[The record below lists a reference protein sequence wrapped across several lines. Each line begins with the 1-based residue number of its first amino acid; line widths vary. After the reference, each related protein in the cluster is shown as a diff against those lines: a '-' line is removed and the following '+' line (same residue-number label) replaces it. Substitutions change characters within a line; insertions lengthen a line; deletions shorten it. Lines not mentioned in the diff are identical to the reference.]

1 MFETSIK
8 RILESDDGLGRYF
21 ISLLRLTGARV
32 MIAMDHLGGVS
43 QLVAQSFKVFFTT
56 RLAVG
61 EFVRQLS
68 FIGNKSFSIVALIAL
83 FTGLVMALQ
92 LSVGLG
98 RFGLKLY
105 VGQVVGLAIFRE
117 LGPVL
122 TALMIAARV
131 GSGIAAELG
140 SMVVTEQVLAIEAMG
155 ANPVQKLVVP
165 RILATMI
172 AAPLL
177 TVMADAI
184 GVLGGMLITVKEA
197 GITPHFYIDQI
208 RSSLVMDD
216 FTSGIAKAFFFG
228 FFVSVISCYQGLKT
242 EGGTEGVGN
251 ATTKAVVISA
261 ITIFVSD
268 FFLTKLI
275 IYF

>member
-1 MFETSIK
+1 MAEH
-8 RILESDDGLGRYF
+8 DDGFGRHVF
-21 ISLLRLTGARV
+21 SLFRLTGAR
-32 MIAMDHLGGVS
+32 IIAAMDHLGGMS
-43 QLVAQSFKVFFTT
+43 QLVGQSFKVFFSTK
-56 RLAVG
+56 LAFG

-184 GVLGGMLITVKEA
+184 GVLGGMIITVRQA
-197 GITPHFYIDQI
+197 GITPHFYIDQV
-208 RSSLVMDD
+208 RNSLVMDD

-251 ATTKAVVISA
+251 ATTKAVVVSA

>member
-1 MFETSIK
+1 MQGPAIDKIIYDEE
-8 RILESDDGLGRYF
+8 RIGRYF
-21 ISLLRLTGARV
+21 ISFFKITGERFLR
-32 MIAMDHLGGVS
+32 AMDHIGGMSV
-43 QLVAQSFKVFFTT
+43 LIGQSFRVFFSSK
-56 RLAVG
+56 LAVG
-61 EFVRQLS
+61 ELIRQLT
-68 FIGNKSFSIVALIAL
+68 FVGNRSFSIVALIAL
-83 FTGLVMALQ
+83 FTGLVLALQ

-172 AAPLL
+172 ATPIL

-184 GVLGGMLITVKEA
+184 GVLGGMIITVKEA
-197 GITPHFYIDQI
+197 GVTPRFYIDQV
-208 RSSLVMDD
+208 RNSLVMDD

-228 FFVSVISCYQGLKT
+228 YFVAVISCYQGLKT
-242 EGGTEGVGN
+242 EGGTEGVGV

-275 IYF
+275 LYI

>member
-1 MFETSIK
+1 MYEEEGFK
-8 RILESDDGLGRYF
+8 RYLFSVFRI
-21 ISLLRLTGARV
+21 TGDR
-32 MIAMDHLGGVS
+32 IFRAMDHIGRMSVLIG
-43 QLVAQSFKVFFTT
+43 QSFKVFFTSK
-56 RLAVG
+56 LAVN
-61 EFVRQLS
+61 ELVRQLT
-68 FIGNKSFSIVALIAL
+68 FVGNRSFSIVALIAL

-105 VGQVVGLAIFRE
+105 VGQVVGLSIFRE

-122 TALMIAARV
+122 TALMVAARV

-155 ANPVQKLVVP
+155 ANPIQKLVVP
-165 RILATMI
+165 RILAATI
-172 AAPLL
+172 ATPLL
-177 TVMADAI
+177 TVMADVI
-184 GVLGGMLITVKEA
+184 GVLGGMIITVKEA
-197 GITPHFYIDQI
+197 GVTPNFYIDQV
-208 RSSLVMDD
+208 RNTLTMDD

-228 FFVSVISCYQGLKT
+228 FFVAVISCYQGLQT
-242 EGGTEGVGN
+242 QGGTEGVGV